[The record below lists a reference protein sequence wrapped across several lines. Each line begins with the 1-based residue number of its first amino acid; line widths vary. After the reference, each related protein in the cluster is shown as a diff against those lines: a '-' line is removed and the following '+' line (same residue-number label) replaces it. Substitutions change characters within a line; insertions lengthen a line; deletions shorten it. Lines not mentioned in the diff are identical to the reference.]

1 MESARKNLM
10 EDKVL
15 GSLIDSAKDLSG
27 IDLKIKDHPDR
38 PNDSRKAISK
48 GADAILSGLDHD
60 VAVQIGEV
68 PITQSAYSES
78 ARIKK
83 LTELLEPLLAEEYPD
98 QAVDVWVRSAS
109 LRRRF
114 DPAKMAEEIVYFVRE
129 AGVSS
134 RQGIF
139 RDFTLGSGEE
149 INVRRYVSSAP
160 GPWVRCELVD
170 NGGFLGAFE
179 RVLESK
185 CCQFDLYEKEC
196 LLCVVLW
203 SEDFMHLNEDAV
215 IQAFKACSLN
225 LGHID
230 SIWFAHQNSVP
241 LIYPIY
247 SQDLDSRMDSTYLE
261 YYQWWPAFG
270 EKRPFESI
278 PHQFGCRPVAQSSD
292 I

>member
-1 MESARKNLM
+1 MEPARKNLM

-15 GSLIDSAKDLSG
+15 WNLIHCAKDLSG

-38 PNDSRKAISK
+38 ANDSRNAISK

-83 LTELLEPLLAEEYPD
+83 LTELLEPLLAEDYPD
-98 QAVDVWVRSAS
+98 QAVDVWIRSAS

-114 DPAKMAEEIVYFVRE
+114 NPETMAQEIVHVVRE

-134 RQGIF
+134 RQGLL
-139 RDFTLGSGEE
+139 RDFTLASGEE
-149 INVRRYVSSAP
+149 ISVRRYFSSAP
-160 GPWVRCELVD
+160 CPWVRCELVD
-170 NGGFLGAFE
+170 SGGFLSAFE

-185 CCQFDLYEKEC
+185 CCQFDLYKKDC

-203 SEDFMHLNEDAV
+203 SGDFMHLNQEAV
-215 IQAFKACSLN
+215 IQAFKACSLD
-225 LGHID
+225 LGHVD
-230 SIWFAHQNSVP
+230 SIWFAHQSSVP
-241 LIYPIY
+241 LVYPIY
-247 SQDLDSRMDSTYLE
+247 SQDLDSRIDSNYLE
-261 YYQWWPAFG
+261 CYQWWPALG

-278 PHQFGCRPVAQSSD
+278 PHQFGCRPIAQPSD
-292 I
+292 V